1 MNLRTRLRRMAREL
15 AKFGS
20 VGAISFVITFAA
32 FNVFH
37 TGLGLGPMTSTT
49 LATVIAT
56 TFAYFANRYWTFR
69 HRERS
74 GLGREYMLFFAFNGI
89 GLVITQVFIGFGYY
103 VLDQRT
109 AIASNLALIVGTGA
123 ATVFRFWSYRK
134 WVFMAP
140 EPAVRTVQEGRP
152 PAERPAPDPPF
163 PAGQAVPDVPA
174 PGRHRT
180 ARAGSPVRPGR

>member
-1 MNLRTRLRRMAREL
+1 MDLWARLRRMAREL

-20 VGAISFVITFAA
+20 VGALSFVITFAF

-37 TGLGLGPMTSTT
+37 TALAMGPLTSTT

-74 GLGREYMLFFAFNGI
+74 GLGREYVLFFVFNGV
-89 GLVITQVFIGFGYY
+89 GLVITQIFIAFGYY
-103 VLDQRT
+103 VLDQRST
-109 AIASNLALIVGTGA
+109 IASNLALIIGTGA

-134 WVFMAP
+134 WVFTAP
-140 EPAVRTVQEGRP
+140 EPAVHTVQPGV
-152 PAERPAPDPPF
+152 PAPQPF
-163 PAGQAVPDVPA
+163 PAGQSGTVTPGVPA
-174 PGRHRT
+174 PGRHRGT
-180 ARAGSPVRPGR
+180 RTGATVRPGR